1 LSVPR
6 PVAHE
11 DVFRAVADPTRR
23 AILEALSEA
32 PELSVTALATPLGV
46 SVPALSRH
54 LAVLRRAGLV
64 EERAAGRHRMYRLR
78 AAPLAD
84 LYDWAGLFRGFWPDR
99 LAGLDRYL
107 SRKSREAIESS
118 NGESDGA

>member
-1 LSVPR
+1 MPR
-6 PVAHE
+6 PAADE

-23 AILEALSEA
+23 AILEALSGA
-32 PELSVTALATPLGV
+32 QELSVTALATPLGV

-64 EERAAGRHRMYRLR
+64 EERAAGRHRMYRLH

-84 LYDWAGLFRGFWPDR
+84 LYDWAGLFRAFWPER
-99 LAGLDRYL
+99 LAGLEGYL
-107 SRKSREAIESS
+107 SREP
-118 NGESDGA
+118 NGDADGA